1 MLLGFNKVWAEPNY
15 IFSEDIVS
23 AKQKSAL
30 SWIVRSSRPQFVNII
45 LLAVVYGL
53 NAFIG
58 VYNTVFARDLVDAAV
73 KGVQGGSLDEVI
85 RYGLLYFGVTLVQI
99 VTLVLARNF
108 GFKIGARL
116 DMSLKSSLFHSMMT
130 KEYSDISAYH
140 SGELM
145 NRLTN
150 DVNVVTSAIVSIVPS
165 LVFFIVKI
173 IGIFYILVQINLIFA
188 LVFVVGGAL
197 VFLVATLFKPITKRM
212 HKDVQEKEGKVRSF
226 MQEGLGSLLMIKTFG
241 AQEKM
246 QKSAYA
252 LQEDCY
258 RSQRKRNIFS
268 IVTGTGMTAVFSFA
282 FVWGLGWGAYMLYYG
297 AISYGV
303 LMQITSLIG
312 QIRTP
317 IQGMTNIFPTYFTAL
332 ASAERLMEIEN
343 LPDEQELHS
352 DVDTQKLYDEM
363 EAICFDDISFAFDRD
378 IVLDSTSLTINK
390 GEFVAIEG
398 ISGIGKST
406 LMKLL
411 LSVYQP
417 KSGDI
422 YIRTPDQK
430 YIVDKSLRKLFSY
443 VPQGNF
449 LLSGSLRE
457 NIAFVAPDASDDDI
471 MRAARIACAEDF
483 IKELPEGLDTVI
495 AEHGGGLSEGQ
506 VQRVA
511 IARAI
516 LTKAPVIL
524 LDEATSALDEA
535 TEVSLLH
542 NLRQLQ
548 DKTCIIISHK
558 KAAEEICDK
567 TVTIENKKICFHE

>member
-1 MLLGFNKVWAEPNY
+1 MSK
-15 IFSEDIVS
+15 
-23 AKQKSAL
+23 KQKSAL
-30 SWIVRSSRPQFVNII
+30 SWMINSSRPQFINII
-45 LLAVVYGL
+45 ILAVVYGV

-58 VYNTVFARDLVDAAV
+58 VYNTENARDLVDAAV
-73 KGVQGGSLDEVI
+73 KGVSGGSFDDVV
-85 RYGLLYFGVTLVQI
+85 RYGLLYFGITVIQI
-99 VTLVLARNF
+99 VTLILARHF
-108 GFKIGARL
+108 GFKVSAKL
-116 DMSLKSSLFHSMMT
+116 DMSIKSNLFHSMMM
-130 KEYSDISAYH
+130 KDYGDISAYH

-150 DVNVVTSAIVSIVPS
+150 DVNVVTSAIVSIIPS

-173 IGIFYILVQINLIFA
+173 IGIFYILVRINVWFA
-188 LVFVVGGAL
+188 LAFVAGGAI
-197 VFLVATLFKPITKRM
+197 VFAISTLFKPISKRL
-212 HKDVQEKEGKVRSF
+212 HKDVQGKEGKVRSF

-246 QKSAYA
+246 QESAYA
-252 LQEDCY
+252 LQEDSY
-258 RSQRKRNIFS
+258 RSQRKRNIYS
-268 IVTGTGMTAVFSFA
+268 IITGTGMSAVFSFA
-282 FVWGLGWGAYMLYYG
+282 FVFGFGWGAYMLYYG

-317 IQGMTNIFPTYFTAL
+317 IQGMASIFPTYFSAL
-332 ASAERLMEIEN
+332 ASVERIMEIEN
-343 LPDEQELHS
+343 IPDEQELHT
-352 DVDTQKLYDEM
+352 DVDTQKLYDNM
-363 EAICFDDISFAFDRD
+363 EAICFDGISFAFDRD

-417 KSGDI
+417 KQGEI
-422 YIRTPDQK
+422 YIRTHDEK

-449 LLSGSLRE
+449 LLSGTLRE
-457 NIAFVAPDASDDDI
+457 NIAFVAPDATEEDI
-471 MRAARIACAEDF
+471 MHAARIACAEEF
-483 IKELPEGLDTVI
+483 IKELPQGLDTVI

-535 TEVSLLH
+535 TEIQLLH
-542 NLRQLQ
+542 NLRELQ
-548 DKTCIIISHK
+548 NKTCIIISHK

-567 TVTIENKKICFHE
+567 TVTIADKKIRIN

>member
-1 MLLGFNKVWAEPNY
+1 M
-15 IFSEDIVS
+15 S

-30 SWIVRSSRPQFVNII
+30 SWIVRSSRPQFINII
-45 LLAVVYGL
+45 LLAVIYGL

-73 KGVQGGSLDEVI
+73 KGVQGGALNEVI
-85 RYGLLYFGVTLVQI
+85 RCGLLYLGVTVIQI
-99 VTLVLARNF
+99 VTLVLARDLC
-108 GFKIGARL
+108 FKVGAKL
-116 DMSLKSSLFHSMMT
+116 DMSLKSSLFRSMMM
-130 KEYSDISAYH
+130 KEYADISTYH

-150 DVNVVTSAIVSIVPS
+150 DVSVVTSAIVSIVPN

-173 IGIFYILVQINLIFA
+173 VGIFYILVRINVMFA

-197 VFLVATLFKPITKRM
+197 IFFIASLFKPITKRM

-226 MQEGLGSLLMIKTFG
+226 MQEGLGSLLMIKTFD

-246 QKSAYA
+246 QKSAYS
-252 LQEDCY
+252 LQEESY

-268 IVTGTGMTAVFSFA
+268 IITGTGMSAVFAFA
-282 FVWGLGWGAYMLYYG
+282 FVWGLCWGAYMLYYG

-303 LMQITSLIG
+303 LMQITSLVG

-343 LPDEQELHS
+343 LPDEPELHS
-352 DVDTQKLYDEM
+352 DINPQKLYDEM
-363 EAICFDDISFAFDRD
+363 EAIIFDDISFAFDRD
-378 IVLDSTSLTINK
+378 IVLDTTSLVIDK

-417 KSGDI
+417 KAGEI
-422 YIRTPDQK
+422 YIRTHENK

-449 LLSGSLRE
+449 LLSGTLRE
-457 NIAFVAPDASDDDI
+457 NIAFVAPDATDEDI
-471 MRAARIACAEDF
+471 MHAAQIACAKEF
-483 IKELPEGLDTVI
+483 IDDLPEGLDTVI

-535 TEVSLLH
+535 TEIQLLY

-548 DKTCIIISHK
+548 NKTCIIISHK
-558 KAAEEICDK
+558 KAAEEICDM
-567 TVTIENKKICFHE
+567 TVTIENKKIMVNSR

>member
-1 MLLGFNKVWAEPNY
+1 MLA
-15 IFSEDIVS
+15 
-23 AKQKSAL
+23 
-30 SWIVRSSRPQFVNII
+30 II
-45 LLAVVYGL
+45 YGL

-58 VYNTVFARDLVDAAV
+58 VYNTIFARDLVDAAV
-73 KGVQGGSLDEVI
+73 KGVNGGSPDEVI
-85 RYGLLYFGVTLVQI
+85 YYGALYLGVTVIQI

-108 GFKIGARL
+108 VFMISAKL
-116 DMSLKSSLFHSMMT
+116 DMSIKSSLFRSMMM
-130 KEYSDISAYH
+130 KEYADISAYH

-150 DVNVVTSAIVSIVPS
+150 DVSVVTSAIVSIIPG

-173 IGIFYILVQINLIFA
+173 IGIFYILVRINVMFA

-197 VFLVATLFKPITKRM
+197 VFFIASLFKPVTKRL

-246 QKSAYA
+246 QKSAYS
-252 LQEDCY
+252 LQEESY

-268 IVTGTGMTAVFSFA
+268 IITGTGMSAVFAFA
-282 FVWGLGWGAYMLYYG
+282 FVWGLCWGAYMLYYG

-303 LMQITSLIG
+303 LMQITSLVG

-317 IQGMTNIFPTYFTAL
+317 IQGMTNIFPTYFNAL
-332 ASAERLMEIEN
+332 ASAERLLEIEN
-343 LPDEQELHS
+343 LPDEQELYS
-352 DVDTQKLYDEM
+352 DIDTQKLYDEM

-378 IVLDSTSLTINK
+378 IVLDSTSLTIEK

-417 KSGDI
+417 KAGEI
-422 YIRTPDQK
+422 YIRTPDKK

-449 LLSGSLRE
+449 LLSGTLRE
-457 NIAFVAPDASDDDI
+457 NIAFVAPDASDEDI
-471 MRAARIACAEDF
+471 MCAARIACAEEF
-483 IKELPEGLDTVI
+483 IIELPEGLDTVI

-516 LTKAPVIL
+516 LSGAPVIL

-535 TEVSLLH
+535 TELSLLD
-542 NLRQLQ
+542 NLRALKN
-548 DKTCIIISHK
+548 KTCILISHK
-558 KAAEEICDK
+558 KAAERFCDM
-567 TVTIENKKICFHE
+567 TVTIENKKIRVNR

>member
-1 MLLGFNKVWAEPNY
+1 MSK
-15 IFSEDIVS
+15 
-23 AKQKSAL
+23 KKKSAL
-30 SWIVRSSRPQFVNII
+30 GWIIGSSRSQVVRII
-45 LLAVVYGL
+45 LLSLVYGL

-58 VYNTVFARDLVDAAV
+58 VYNTEFARKLVDAAV
-73 KGVQGGSLDEVI
+73 KGVHGGTLDEVI
-85 RYGLLYFGVTLVQI
+85 HYGLLYLGVTVIQI
-99 VTLVLARNF
+99 STLVAARDLS
-108 GFKIGARL
+108 FKLSTRL
-116 DMSLKSSLFHSMMT
+116 DISIKSKLFYSMMT
-130 KEYSDISAYH
+130 KEYADISAYH

-150 DVNVVTSAIVSIVPS
+150 DVNVVTSAIVSIIPS

-173 IGIFYILVQINLIFA
+173 VGIFYILVRINIFFA

-197 VFLVATLFKPITKRM
+197 IMAIASLFKPITKRM
-212 HKDVQEKEGKVRSF
+212 HKEVQEKDGKVRSI

-246 QKSAYA
+246 QATTLE

-268 IVTGTGMTAVFSFA
+268 IITGTGMSALFAFA
-282 FVWGLGWGAYMLYYG
+282 FVWGFGWGAYMLYYG
-297 AISYGV
+297 RISYGV
-303 LMQITSLIG
+303 LMQITTLIG

-332 ASAERLMEIEN
+332 ASAERIIEIEN
-343 LPDEQELHS
+343 LPEEQELYS
-352 DVDTQKLYDEM
+352 EVDVKELYRDMREIRF
-363 EAICFDDISFAFDRD
+363 EDISFSFDRD
-378 IVLDSTSLTINK
+378 IILEHTSLSIEK

-417 KSGDI
+417 KKGEI
-422 YIRTPDQK
+422 FIRTDSERYK
-430 YIVDKSLRKLFSY
+430 VDKSLRKMFSY

-449 LLSGSLRE
+449 LLSGTLRE
-457 NIAFVAPDASDDDI
+457 NIAFVAPDASEDDI
-471 MRAARIACAEDF
+471 MRAARIACAEEF
-483 IKELPEGLDTVI
+483 IKDLPEGLDTVI

-506 VQRVA
+506 VQRIA

-516 LTKAPVIL
+516 LTRAPIIL

-535 TEVSLLH
+535 TEKQLLH
-542 NLRQLQ
+542 NLRELQ
-548 DKTCIIISHK
+548 NKTCIIITHK
-558 KAAEEICDK
+558 KAALEICDK
-567 TVTIENKKICFHE
+567 TVTIADKKIEVHK

>member
-1 MLLGFNKVWAEPNY
+1 MSK
-15 IFSEDIVS
+15 
-23 AKQKSAL
+23 KQKSAL
-30 SWIVRSSRPQFVNII
+30 GWILRSSRPQFINII

-58 VYNTVFARDLVDAAV
+58 VYNTIFARDLVDAAV
-73 KGVQGGSLDEVI
+73 KGVNGGSLDEVM
-85 RYGLLYFGVTLVQI
+85 RYGLLYLGVTVVQI
-99 VTLVLARNF
+99 VTLILARNYI
-108 GFKIGARL
+108 FKIGAKL
-116 DMSLKSSLFHSMMT
+116 DMSMKSSLFRSMMM

-150 DVNVVTSAIVSIVPS
+150 DVNVVTSAIVSIIPS

-173 IGIFYILVQINLIFA
+173 IGIFYILVRINVMFA
-188 LVFVVGGAL
+188 LVFVVGGGL
-197 VFLVATLFKPITKRM
+197 VFLIASLFKPVTKRM

-252 LQEDCY
+252 LQEESY

-268 IVTGTGMTAVFSFA
+268 IITGTGMSAVFAFA
-282 FVWGLGWGAYMLYYG
+282 FVWGLGWGAYMLFYG

-303 LMQITSLIG
+303 LMQITSLVG

-317 IQGMTNIFPTYFTAL
+317 IQGMTNIFPTYFNAL
-332 ASAERLMEIEN
+332 ASAERLLEIEN
-343 LPDEQELHS
+343 LSDEPELHS
-352 DVDTQKLYDEM
+352 DVDTQKLYEEM
-363 EAICFDDISFAFDRD
+363 EAIRFDDISFAFDRD
-378 IVLDSTSLTINK
+378 IVLDHTSLTIRK
-390 GEFVAIEG
+390 GEFIAIEG

-417 KSGDI
+417 KSGEI
-422 YIRTPDQK
+422 YIRTPDKK
-430 YIVDKSLRKLFSY
+430 YIIDKSLRKLFSY

-449 LLSGSLRE
+449 LLSGTLRE
-457 NIAFVAPDASDDDI
+457 NIAFVAPDATDDDI
-471 MRAARIACAEDF
+471 MEAARISCAEAF
-483 IKELPEGLDTVI
+483 IKELPQGLDTVI

-516 LTKAPVIL
+516 LTQAPIIL

-535 TEVSLLH
+535 TERQLLH
-542 NLRQLQ
+542 NLRELNN
-548 DKTCIIISHK
+548 KTCVIISHK

-567 TVTIENKKICFHE
+567 TVTIADKKITQQ